1 VTEQLT
7 VEHYE
12 PALRAEWDDVVR
24 TARARHFMFERD
36 FMDYHADRFT
46 DASIIVR
53 RSGRAIAVLPAS
65 RHDDEVVSHGGLTF
79 GGLLS
84 GPELTAQRAERVFE
98 MVTSLLADEGVRRL
112 VYKPMP
118 HIYHLAPAEEDLYAL
133 HSAGARLIR
142 REVTT
147 ALRANTSVPQSQE
160 RRRAIRLGR
169 TSGAQFEESSP
180 IEDFVELLAEML
192 RERHG
197 LQPVHT
203 AAELR
208 LLITRF
214 PQTIRLFVATEETVL
229 VAGVLIFETPAVAH
243 AQYIASGPRGRE
255 LGATDALVAHL
266 VEHVYAD
273 RWFDLGVSNERNGAL
288 NAGLQRFKEGF
299 GARTIVHDQ
308 YALDLSP

>member
-1 VTEQLT
+1 
-7 VEHYE
+7 
-12 PALRAEWDDVVR
+12 
-24 TARARHFMFERD
+24 
-36 FMDYHADRFT
+36 MDYHADRFT
-46 DASIIVR
+46 DASFILR
-53 RSGRAIAVLPAS
+53 RGGRAIAVLPLS

-84 GPELTAQRAERVFE
+84 GPELTAQRAERVFD
-98 MVTSLLADEGVRRL
+98 MVATALADGGVRRL

-147 ALRANTSVPQSQE
+147 ALRAHTSVQHSQE

-169 TSGAQFEESSP
+169 SSGVQLAESSP
-180 IEDFVELLAEML
+180 IEEFVELLAAML
-192 RERHG
+192 HERHG
-197 LQPVHT
+197 LKPVHT

-208 LLITRF
+208 LLMARF
-214 PQTIRLFVATEETVL
+214 PQAIRLFVATFETVL

-243 AQYIASGPRGRE
+243 AQYIAAGSRGRQ
-255 LGATDALVAHL
+255 LGATDSLLAHL
-266 VEHVYAD
+266 VEEVYPD
-273 RWFDLGVSNERNGAL
+273 RWFDFGVSNERNGDL

-299 GARTIVHDQ
+299 GARTILHDQ
-308 YALDLSP
+308 YALDLRP